1 MTTVFFKKAER
12 KNAKLRL
19 ALSGPT
25 GAGKTECALRLA
37 TGIGGRIAVGD
48 TENDSASLY
57 ADQYNFESVNI
68 TPPYTPDKFVAVI
81 KAAEKAGFDT
91 LILDSITHEW
101 SGVGGCLE
109 MVDKLAPKFK
119 GNTWAAWSEVTPKH
133 RMFIDA
139 ILHSSIH
146 IIVTLRSKMDTIQE
160 DLGNG
165 KKKVK
170 KVGMKS
176 EQREGIEYEFTTVL
190 DLDADHIATATKDR
204 TRIFAEPLIITN
216 ETGLQLRQWLLSGS
230 ADVTI
235 DGNQFLEIEEL
246 MHQAGVPIDSFCAKR
261 KMNSLMDIKQQ
272 VFEETK
278 QKLISMIQNKERT
291 ARENDARLNQQNHQ
305 SSNDDQPITAEQRD
319 DLQAFI
325 TERGLDVKTVCENF
339 GIDSLVAILQSQLER
354 AKQDIDQ
361 IAKQGLR
368 A

>member
-1 MTTVFFKKAER
+1 MTVFFKKAER

-25 GAGKTECALRLA
+25 GAGKTESALRLA

-57 ADQYNFESVNI
+57 ADQYEFESVNI
-68 TPPYTPDKFVAVI
+68 TPPYTPDKFIAVI
-81 KAAEKAGFDT
+81 KAAEQAGFDT

-133 RMFIDA
+133 RAFIDA

-160 DLGNG
+160 DMGNG

-190 DLDADHIATATKDR
+190 DLDTDHIAIATKDR
-204 TRIFAEPLIITN
+204 TRIFAEPVIITK
-216 ETGLQLRQWLLSGS
+216 ETGLHLRQWLLSGS

-235 DGNQFLEIEEL
+235 DGNQFLEIESL
-246 MHQAGVPIDSFCAKR
+246 MIQAGTDIEGFCAKR
-261 KMNSLMDIKQQ
+261 ELNSLMDIQAQK
-272 VFEETK
+272 FDEIK
-278 QKLISMIQNKERT
+278 NKLISIIEAKQRA
-291 ARENDARLNQQNHQ
+291 AREADTQMNQANHQ
-305 SSNDDQPITAEQRD
+305 ASNDSQGITAQQRD
-319 DLQAFI
+319 ELQDFI
-325 TERGLDVKTVCENF
+325 AQRGLDVMSVCEYL
-339 GIDSLVAILQSQLER
+339 GIDSLMVILQCQIER
-354 AKQDIDQ
+354 AKQDIEQ
-361 IAKQGLR
+361 FAKQGMT

>member
-1 MTTVFFKKAER
+1 MTIFFKKAER

-25 GAGKTECALRLA
+25 GAGKTESALRLA

-57 ADQYNFESVNI
+57 ADQYDFETVNI
-68 TPPYTPDKFVAVI
+68 TPPYTPEKFTSVI
-81 KAAEKAGFDT
+81 KAAEKSGFDI

-133 RMFIDA
+133 RAFIDA

-146 IIVTLRSKMDTIQE
+146 IIVTLRSKMETIQE
-160 DLGNG
+160 DMGNG

-176 EQREGIEYEFTTVL
+176 EQRDGIEYEFTTVL
-190 DLDADHIATATKDR
+190 DLDADHFALATKDR
-204 TRIFAEPLIITN
+204 TRIFVEPLIITK
-216 ETGLQLRQWLLSGS
+216 ETGFQLQQWLLSGS

-235 DGNQFLEIEEL
+235 DGNQFLELEEL
-246 MHQAGVPIDSFCAKR
+246 MKQAGVNIDSYCSKR
-261 KMNSLMDIKQQ
+261 KMNSLMDIQAQK
-272 VFEETK
+272 FEETK
-278 QKLISMIQNKERT
+278 TKLIQIIETNQSN
-291 ARENDARLNQQNHQ
+291 ARQMDTNLNHSNQQA
-305 SSNDDQPITAEQRD
+305 SNDHLSITPVQRD
-319 DLQAFI
+319 QLQDFI
-325 TERGLDVKTVCENF
+325 AERGLDVMSVCEYL
-339 GIDSLVAILQSQLER
+339 GIDSLLAILQSQLER
-354 AKQDIDQ
+354 AKNDIDQ
-361 IAKQGLR
+361 FAKSGMT